1 MKYAFAAAII
11 AAGTLSMLPSFAAQL
26 SPISPHQALANRG
39 QCVIIEGVAG
49 VRPDPQRPGID
60 VDLDG
65 KSSSAFGYIEPQNQ
79 AQFPDIQSLDGQ
91 KIAIAG
97 VVNFYLGRAEI
108 RMVTAKQ
115 LNPANVSTDGSGL
128 THVGP
133 EFARGDSTSSCG
145 A

>member
-1 MKYAFAAAII
+1 MKYSLAAAALALSVLPAFAA
-11 AAGTLSMLPSFAAQL
+11 PL
-26 SPISPHQALANRG
+26 SPITPHQALANRG
-39 QCVIIEGVAG
+39 QCVVVEGIAS
-49 VRPDPQRPGID
+49 VRPDPQRPGYD

-65 KSSSAFGYIEPQNQ
+65 KDSSAFGYIQPENK
-79 AQFPDIQSLDGQ
+79 AQFPDIESLNGQ

-108 RMVTAKQ
+108 RMTSAKQ
-115 LNPANVSTDGSGL
+115 LNPTNVSDEHGL

-133 EFARGDSTSSCG
+133 EFARNSESVACG